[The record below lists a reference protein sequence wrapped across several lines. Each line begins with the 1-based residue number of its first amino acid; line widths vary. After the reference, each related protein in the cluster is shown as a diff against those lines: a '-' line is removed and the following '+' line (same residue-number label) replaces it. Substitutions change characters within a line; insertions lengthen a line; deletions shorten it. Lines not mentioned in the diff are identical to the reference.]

1 MLTQVPC
8 QTGFFVIQ
16 MNIEALEPK
25 EAGIF
30 VQRRRKALGLT
41 QEKVTEMAGIPFAS
55 YLSNLET
62 GKVSVGQSEYF
73 PALIRILNLS
83 EDEVRR
89 INPDLIVTVSP
100 HPSDLE
106 KIGARSYR
114 PSLTIPVLGDV
125 AAGMFPI
132 EVLDGLDGLET
143 ISADEL
149 EFTPGTRFDR
159 LFALR
164 VRGESMI
171 SQDVMSI
178 PPGSTLVVESGAR
191 PRDGELLVAWVKAGR
206 FEGGVVKVYYQ
217 DDGDGQVLMSL
228 NPKGP
233 VFRFADCEEVRVQG
247 VVRQVRLNPEKWI
260 RGRG

>member
-1 MLTQVPC
+1 MYQIPAPRTVVLMSLT
-8 QTGFFVIQ
+8 
-16 MNIEALEPK
+16 LEPPPMTPE
-25 EAGIF
+25 EAGAMLKK
-30 VQRRRKALGLT
+30 RRNELGFTLE
-41 QEKVTEMAGIPFAS
+41 QVAEMADVPRLNYIS
-55 YLSNLET
+55 LLEG
-62 GKVSVGQSEYF
+62 GKVNVSESKYF
-73 PALIRILNLS
+73 PPIARILRLT
-83 EDEVRR
+83 EEEVRS
-89 INPDLIVTVSP
+89 IKPDAFITLSP
-100 HPSDLE
+100 DLE
-106 KIGARSYR
+106 KIGGRTYR